1 MHSLTEHGF
10 LSIDL
15 QDTLTNICEVIPH
28 ASEIA
33 SLGKEHAIGQEMWR
47 FLDRSLTKTKDG
59 RSAYV
64 GWHIGELYR
73 EGTYGKI
80 YKAFR
85 MVVAS
90 RPDGLFDVA
99 EAPYEV
105 IVKTSSPPDG
115 KMILPTEDVIAHASE
130 ALLHV
135 LAWRIMQRTLTPWAI
150 PRPYEVFG
158 DKLSL
163 PSTSTPTSTDSQTPV
178 ASPSSTPS
186 PSSSPSSP
194 PVPWTN
200 MSFCMSYVSGRT
212 LYSFMKKH
220 WKPTTKQEN
229 SRALIEIMAQVAYI
243 LYYLQKY
250 LRLNHRD
257 VKVNNIL
264 IRTRKDPIILELADS
279 RILTYY
285 EITLIDF
292 GFACVGCPPPKQ
304 PTTAFQ
310 AGSWFPFGELCCK
323 KGRDLTQLLFCIHC
337 YFPLEKYLTKE
348 IYQSFAKWMQI
359 SCAGG
364 VVNALRGFTE
374 EGVPRPKHMTD
385 HPKYDTG
392 IYEFLRRPDV
402 DPSDFDPRH
411 VFSECCRLHL
421 NTL

>member
-10 LSIDL
+10 LSIEL

-33 SLGKEHAIGQEMWR
+33 SLGKEHAIGPEMWR
-47 FLDRSLTKTKDG
+47 FLDRSLSKTTDG

-85 MVVAS
+85 MVIAARS
-90 RPDGLFDVA
+90 DGLFDVS
-99 EAPYEV
+99 ESPYEV

-115 KMILPTEDVIAHASE
+115 KSVLPTEDVIAHVSE

-135 LAWRIMQRTLTPWAI
+135 LAWRIIQRTLTPWAI

-158 DKLSL
+158 DKVTD
-163 PSTSTPTSTDSQTPV
+163 STSITSS
-178 ASPSSTPS
+178 
-186 PSSSPSSP
+186 
-194 PVPWTN
+194 WTN

-212 LYSFMKKH
+212 LYSYMHKH
-220 WKPTTKQEN
+220 WKYNTKLEN

-257 VKVNNIL
+257 MKVNNIL
-264 IRTRKDPIILELADS
+264 IRSRKEPMMLELGDS

-292 GFACVGCPPPKQ
+292 GFACVGCPSPKPPI
-304 PTTAFQ
+304 TAFQ

-323 KGRDLTQLLFCIHC
+323 KGRDLAQLLFCIHC

-348 IYQSFAKWMQI
+348 IFQIFAKWMQI
-359 SCAGG
+359 SCTSG
-364 VVNALRGFTE
+364 VINALHGFTE
-374 EGVPRPKHMTD
+374 DGHARSTQINE

-402 DPSDFDPRH
+402 DPAVFEPRH
-411 VFSECCRLHL
+411 IFSECCRLHL

>member
-33 SLGKEHAIGQEMWR
+33 CLGKEHTIGQELWR
-47 FLDRSLTKTKDG
+47 FLDRSLTKTADG

-64 GWHIGELYR
+64 GWHIGDLYR

-85 MVVAS
+85 MVVAA
-90 RPDGLFDVA
+90 RPDGLFDVT
-99 EAPYEV
+99 ENPYEV
-105 IVKTSSPPDG
+105 IVKTSSPPNG
-115 KMILPTEDVIAHASE
+115 KSVLPMEDVIAHASE

-135 LAWRIMQRTLTPWAI
+135 LAWRIIQRTLTPWAI

-158 DKLSL
+158 DKVSDSSIGL
-163 PSTSTPTSTDSQTPV
+163 STSSDIQSV
-178 ASPSSTPS
+178 HSE
-186 PSSSPSSP
+186 
-194 PVPWTN
+194 WLN

-212 LYSFMKKH
+212 LFSYMKKH
-220 WKPTTKQEN
+220 WKHTTKREN
-229 SRALIEIMAQVAYI
+229 SRTLIEIMAQVAYI

-264 IRTRKDPIILELADS
+264 IRTRAEPMILELGNA
-279 RILTYY
+279 RILTHY

-304 PTTAFQ
+304 PSTAFQ

-323 KGRDLTQLLFCIHC
+323 KGRDLAQLLFCIHC
-337 YFPLEKYLTKE
+337 YFPLEKYLTKD
-348 IYQSFAKWMQI
+348 IFQALAKWMQI
-359 SCAGG
+359 SCTGG
-364 VVNALRGFTE
+364 VINALHGFTE
-374 EGVPRPKHMTD
+374 EGDPRSKQTTG

-402 DPSDFDPRH
+402 DPADFEPRH
-411 VFSECCRLHL
+411 VFTECCHLHL
-421 NTL
+421 NTI